1 MDTLLLYGCYGYTGR
16 LLADEARARGL
27 RPILAGRRRD
37 DVEAM
42 GRALDL
48 TTRVFSLDSPAE
60 VDQGLDGV
68 NVALHAAGP
77 FSRTSKPMADG
88 CLRKRVHYL
97 DVTGEIVVFEAL
109 AARDAE
115 AKAAGVTLMPG
126 VGFDV
131 VPSDCLAAYVASK
144 VPGATELTIALGVS
158 GSLSHGTAT
167 TMVENIGEGGAVRR
181 DGRITRVPSAHSTR
195 DFDFGDGTRR
205 CVTIPWGD
213 ISTAWH
219 STHVPNIE
227 VYVSAPRAARA
238 FMRLS
243 GPLGALL
250 AAGPVQKLIK
260 SRIGQGGPTAEQRAR
275 GKSRLY
281 AEAKGPGGMFAARL
295 VGPEGYDMTAQAG
308 IRAAE
313 VVLGGKVPVGYQT
326 PSSGL
331 GMDFVLGLPGVTRT
345 DA

>member
-42 GRALDL
+42 GRVLDL
-48 TTRVFSLDSPAE
+48 PTRVFSLDSPAE

-68 NVALHAAGP
+68 HVVLHAAGP
-77 FSRTSKPMADG
+77 FHRTSKPMADG

-97 DVTGEIVVFEAL
+97 DVTGEIAVFEAL
-109 AARDAE
+109 CARDAE
-115 AKAAGVTLMPG
+115 AKAVGVTLMPG

-144 VPGATELTIALGVS
+144 VPGATDLTIALGVS
-158 GSLSHGTAT
+158 GSLSHGTAL
-167 TMVENIGEGGAVRR
+167 TMIENIGAGGAVRR
-181 DGRITRVPSAHSTR
+181 DGRITRVPSGHATR
-195 DFDFGDGTRR
+195 EFDFGEGKRT

-213 ISTAWH
+213 VSTAWH

-227 VYVSAPRAARA
+227 VYLSAPRAARV
-238 FMRLS
+238 FMRLA
-243 GPLGALL
+243 GPLGPLL
-250 AAGPVQKLIK
+250 ATKLVQRFLK
-260 SRIGQGGPTAEQRAR
+260 SRIGEGGPTPEQRAR
-275 GKSRLY
+275 GRSRLY
-281 AEAKGPGGMFAARL
+281 AEARGPGGMFAARL
-295 VGPEGYDMTAQAG
+295 VGPEGYDLTAHAG

-313 VVLGGKVPVGYQT
+313 GVLGGKVPVGYQT

-331 GMDFVLGLPGVTRT
+331 GIDFVLGLPGVSRT

>member
-27 RPILAGRRRD
+27 RPILAGRRRE

-48 TTRVFSLDSPAE
+48 PTRVFSLDSAAE

-68 NVALHAAGP
+68 HVVLHAAGP
-77 FSRTSKPMADG
+77 FLRTSKPMADA
-88 CLRKRVHYL
+88 CLRKHTHYL
-97 DVTGEIVVFEAL
+97 DVTGEIAVFEAL
-109 AARDAE
+109 AARDTE
-115 AKAAGVTLMPG
+115 ARSAGVTLMPG

-144 VPGATELTIALGVS
+144 VPGATQLTIALGVS

-167 TMVENIGEGGAVRR
+167 TMVENLGAGGAVRR
-181 DGRITRVPSAHSTR
+181 DGNITKVPTAHATR
-195 DFDFGDGTRR
+195 AFDFGEGNRT

-213 ISTAWH
+213 VSTAWH

-227 VYVSAPRAARA
+227 VYLAAPLAARA
-238 FMRLS
+238 LMKASRWLGFALASAPAQRLM
-243 GPLGALL
+243 
-250 AAGPVQKLIK
+250 K
-260 SRIGQGGPTAEQRAR
+260 SRISEGGPTAEQRAR

-281 AEAKGPGGMFAARL
+281 AEARGPGGTFAARL
-295 VGPEGYDMTAQAG
+295 VGPDGYDITAHAG

-313 VVLGGKVPVGYQT
+313 FVLAGKVPPGYQT
-326 PSSGL
+326 PSTGF
-331 GMDFVLGLPGVTRT
+331 GMDFVLGLPGITRT
-345 DA
+345 DV

>member
-37 DVEAM
+37 DVETM
-42 GRALDL
+42 GRVLDL
-48 TTRVFSLDSPAE
+48 PTRVFSLDSPAE
-60 VDQGLDGV
+60 VDQGLAGV
-68 NVALHAAGP
+68 HVVLHAAGP
-77 FSRTSKPMADG
+77 FLHTSKPMADG
-88 CLRKRVHYL
+88 CLRNRVHYL
-97 DVTGEIVVFEAL
+97 DVTGEIAVFEAL
-109 AARDAE
+109 AAQDGE
-115 AKAAGVTLMPG
+115 AKTAGVTLMPG

-144 VPGATELTIALGVS
+144 VPDATELTIALAVS

-181 DGRITRVPSAHSTR
+181 DGRITRVPAAHATR
-195 DFDFGDGTRR
+195 EFDFGEGPRT

-213 ISTAWH
+213 VSTAWH

-238 FMRLS
+238 LMKASRYLA
-243 GPLGALL
+243 PLL
-250 AAGPVQKLIK
+250 ASAPAQRLLK
-260 SRIGQGGPTAEQRAR
+260 SRIGEGGPTPEQRAR

-281 AEAKGPGGMFAARL
+281 AEAKGPGGRFAARL
-295 VGPEGYDMTAQAG
+295 IGPEGYDLTAHAG

-313 VVLGGKVPVGYQT
+313 VVLAGKVPTGYQT
-326 PSSGL
+326 PSMGL
-331 GMDFVLGLPGVTRT
+331 GMDFVLDLPGITRT
-345 DA
+345 DV